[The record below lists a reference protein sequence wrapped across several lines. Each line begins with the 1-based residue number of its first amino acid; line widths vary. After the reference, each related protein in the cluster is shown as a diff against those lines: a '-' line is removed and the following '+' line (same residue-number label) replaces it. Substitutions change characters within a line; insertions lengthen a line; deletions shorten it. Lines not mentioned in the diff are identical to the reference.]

1 MEKCTGAVVNWMIQ
15 HDAIHEEEKE
25 LYEYALHSAGLSILP
40 FLIAGTIGFC
50 FGSIK
55 TGIMVV
61 IPFMILRKF
70 SGGYHA
76 KKLSHCLIGSVMLL
90 FLCILFATHATYDWK
105 FLVVTSLASVSLMT
119 FSPIDHENRPLED
132 DEKHSLKKMTIF
144 LVCVLNGLG
153 IMLFLIGNRK
163 AAVSFFIG
171 ILLAAGLQIPC
182 IAKRIWRMTGKDE

>member
-1 MEKCTGAVVNWMIQ
+1 MVDWMIQ
-15 HDAIHEEEKE
+15 QNAIEEREKE
-25 LYEYALHSAGLSILP
+25 LYEYALHSAVLLILP
-40 FLIAGTIGFC
+40 LLLAGAIGFC

-55 TGIMVV
+55 TGIIVV

-76 KKLSHCLIGSVMLL
+76 KKLSHCLMGSVMLL
-90 FLCILFATHATYDWK
+90 SLCILFATHVTHDWIV
-105 FLVVTSLASVSLMT
+105 LVTVGIASVSLMR
-119 FSPIDHENRPLED
+119 FSPIDHENRPLDE

-144 LVCVLNGLG
+144 FVCILNGLG

-182 IAKRIWRMTGKDE
+182 IAKRIWRMTRKDG